1 RAVRGGAAGR
11 GQPGPDVLAGD
22 APAAAVHHRHVEHAD
37 HRRVADLL
45 RHHLHHD
52 ERRPRLHHARALT
65 RHVPGGVPAE
75 RVRLRQRAGRGHRR
89 VRRGPRAG
97 PGQVQRLRLHGQP
110 AGRSGVSGTAT
121 ARPVRSASQPAR
133 GTAPPP
139 RRRRR
144 LSVGRVVAF
153 VLATAWLVVV
163 IAPIYYMV
171 LASFRSQGNYLT
183 ENPWLPS
190 GGLTVSEYGTVFGA
204 GLGRYLLNS
213 AILTAVCIVLTLTI
227 CLGAAFRIVR
237 RSTRAASASFRVL
250 LLGLAIP
257 IQAIIVPLYLLVYKL
272 HLYDTLFALMLTMS
286 AAAVPLTVLVMVS
299 FVRDIPRELI
309 GAMLVDG
316 GTEWTVFRRLIVPL
330 VILFVVMRRQVM
342 RSLGSVVMR

>member
-1 RAVRGGAAGR
+1 
-11 GQPGPDVLAGD
+11 
-22 APAAAVHHRHVEHAD
+22 
-37 HRRVADLL
+37 
-45 RHHLHHD
+45 
-52 ERRPRLHHARALT
+52 
-65 RHVPGGVPAE
+65 
-75 RVRLRQRAGRGHRR
+75 
-89 VRRGPRAG
+89 
-97 PGQVQRLRLHGQP
+97 
-110 AGRSGVSGTAT
+110 VSGTAT

-171 LASFRSQGNYLT
+171 LTSFRSQGNYLT

-213 AILTAVCIVLTLTI
+213 AILTAVCVLLTLSI
-227 CLGAAFRIVR
+227 SLGAAFRIVR
-237 RSTRAASASFRVL
+237 RSTRAAGVSFRVL

-286 AAAVPLTVLVMVS
+286 AAAVPLSVLIMVS

-330 VILFVVMRRQVM
+330 STPVLATVAIYDGLDVRNNFILPLVLTQSNSVAVLPLGLTKLEGQYAINVPAIMTAVLLSVLPLVVLFIVMRKQVV